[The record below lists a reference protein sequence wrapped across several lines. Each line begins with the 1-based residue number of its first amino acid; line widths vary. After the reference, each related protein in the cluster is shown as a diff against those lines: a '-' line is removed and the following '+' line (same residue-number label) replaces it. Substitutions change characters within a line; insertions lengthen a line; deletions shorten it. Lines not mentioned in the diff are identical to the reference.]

1 MQEQQ
6 QDFKNVFCME
16 GGQGESSYIN
26 NSQSQSRNLKM
37 MLYALEETLDKIQLP
52 RHRPGNK
59 PLLTAADLGCS
70 CGQNTLLI
78 ADVIVD
84 HMTDKSFGSKD
95 DDGLEFCFY
104 FSDLPSNDFNTL
116 FHLLPQQAAAAGR
129 DGRQSRRYFAA
140 AVPGSFHDRL
150 FPERS
155 INVFTSTFSLHWLS
169 QVPKR
174 VAEKQSPA
182 YNKGKVFVHGASEE
196 TGTAYQRQFRSDM
209 MRFLHCRAAEMKPG
223 GAIFIVSLGRLSSTR
238 GPTEQGY
245 IYEVYCSMFEDSL
258 RDLIEEEMVDGEKMD
273 NFNVP
278 LYAATVEEF
287 KEAVDADGSF
297 KINQLELVMGSP
309 PVVDDP
315 ANRGV
320 VGRMVANYMR
330 ALFGPL
336 VNTHIGGAM
345 ADELFI
351 RMQRRAEIR
360 AEELVDEM
368 CFAHILCSLSL
379 A

>member
-1 MQEQQ
+1 
-6 QDFKNVFCME
+6 
-16 GGQGESSYIN
+16 
-26 NSQSQSRNLKM
+26 M

-169 QVPKR
+169 QVR
-174 VAEKQSPA
+174 CII
-182 YNKGKVFVHGASEE
+182 Y
-196 TGTAYQRQFRSDM
+196 
-209 MRFLHCRAAEMKPG
+209 
-223 GAIFIVSLGRLSSTR
+223 SLG
-238 GPTEQGY
+238 
-245 IYEVYCSMFEDSL
+245 F
-258 RDLIEEEMVDGEKMD
+258 
-273 NFNVP
+273 F
-278 LYAATVEEF
+278 
-287 KEAVDADGSF
+287 
-297 KINQLELVMGSP
+297 
-309 PVVDDP
+309 
-315 ANRGV
+315 
-320 VGRMVANYMR
+320 
-330 ALFGPL
+330 
-336 VNTHIGGAM
+336 
-345 ADELFI
+345 
-351 RMQRRAEIR
+351 
-360 AEELVDEM
+360 
-368 CFAHILCSLSL
+368 
-379 A
+379 